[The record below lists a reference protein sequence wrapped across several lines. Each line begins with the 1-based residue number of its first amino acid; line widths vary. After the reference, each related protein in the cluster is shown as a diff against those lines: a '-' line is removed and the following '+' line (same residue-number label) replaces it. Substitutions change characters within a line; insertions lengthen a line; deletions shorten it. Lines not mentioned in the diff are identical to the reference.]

1 MNDER
6 QVKRFEKEKL
16 LKWWAQS
23 FALGVRRI
31 MVGFRDDRGKVV
43 KTQMLETLKLPGYVA
58 KHKGAW
64 SVKVALR
71 CASVVLTKVK
81 ELLSSEPSGTRVRVE
96 YDPKKSQHR
105 VNIIK
110 DDSIPEFLP
119 AEARE
124 KLMNDGSWHES
135 APRAKPTLAP
145 AGSEA
150 RDSAPEISETASAMS
165 IRARTEVTNRID
177 YIRSLGPAALLYMQG
192 KDPRRTLPGR
202 VDDDTMGGIG
212 MDPSAWMQQ
221 THPGASL
228 QGNHAVVSAHKM
240 APTASAGKA
249 QSHAPS
255 AAAPSLSGVRDAKSA
270 AEDNSLENSD

>member
-1 MNDER
+1 
-6 QVKRFEKEKL
+6 
-16 LKWWAQS
+16 
-23 FALGVRRI
+23 